1 MPSTSI
7 YGSFMAPKKLSS
19 GTDNR
24 AKALPGASA
33 MNFPPLSNTYGSAML
48 PPLSQND
55 SYLVNLLRTNP
66 ERLGILAELFT

>member
-24 AKALPGASA
+24 AKSLPGASA
-33 MNFPPLSNTYGSAML
+33 MNFPRCLTPTAAQCCHLSLKTTLTWLIY
-48 PPLSQND
+48 
-55 SYLVNLLRTNP
+55 Y
-66 ERLGILAELFT
+66 ELTLKD